1 MNCEL
6 GASCEVQAFW
16 SATADLDVSI
26 NTAFKVKAGAPRK
39 ELPSSHSRPAHCA
52 GKQKVEVDG
61 GLAGS
66 VDQAVLSLR
75 LGQ

>member
-26 NTAFKVKAGAPRK
+26 NTAFKAKAGAPRK

-52 GKQKVEVDG
+52 GKQSKFC
-61 GLAGS
+61 LF
-66 VDQAVLSLR
+66 LC
-75 LGQ
+75 